1 MDGIKLFNKINH
13 FSSSSVRSQI
23 SSFPAKLNLDIF
35 FRCDAGDFYAFYI
48 EID

>member
-1 MDGIKLFNKINH
+1 MEEIKLSNKINH
-13 FSSSSVRSQI
+13 FSSSSVSSQI

-35 FRCDAGDFYAFYI
+35 FRYDDGDFYSFYI